1 MNKCGCGV
9 YVFGGLL
16 RGRGGGGG
24 CADWGG
30 VGFDLVV
37 ETAAMGRGDWN
48 PGGFV
53 ASFWGSRGGDGE
65 VLWFWRFGVVSL
77 VDLGVIGSG

>member
-1 MNKCGCGV
+1 MGAGFTSLGV
-9 YVFGGLL
+9 AL
-16 RGRGGGGG
+16 RG
-24 CADWGG
+24 
-30 VGFDLVV
+30 GFGLVV

-77 VDLGVIGSG
+77 VDLEVIGSG